1 GTARHAAAPV
11 GQEPSCLRPLAGI
24 EVFRRH
30 ARSARRALHVRE
42 LLRDRFRH
50 LSCKRPYGSC
60 CGSSPRAET
69 ISSFCEWR
77 AATVVWGWACRRA
90 HCDWDDSCAGGWGS
104 PRAHGLCCS
113 VACLLV
119 GVEAV
124 SAAGRIHPGGSLYA
138 AYRCR
143 RSGRTAS
150 SYPMAL
156 GVLG

>member
-1 GTARHAAAPV
+1 SP
-11 GQEPSCLRPLAGI
+11 LR
-24 EVFRRH
+24 E
-30 ARSARRALHVRE
+30 
-42 LLRDRFRH
+42 
-50 LSCKRPYGSC
+50 
-60 CGSSPRAET
+60 ET

-156 GVLG
+156 GVLGVHVPEPRSRQANRRDGACQALGFRPHAYATRLFSSTPPHL